1 MLTITNRSKQLLI
14 VAKNSGPSVYLGPG
28 DAAVMP
34 RTEIDGNAKIEKL
47 VRAGSLSVSEAVPE
61 AAPEAAPPAVPPA
74 VPEAAAEPSEEDGP
88 RSKKARPQK
97 R

>member
-1 MLTITNRSKQLLI
+1 MLTITNRTRQLLI

-28 DAAVMP
+28 EAAVMP
-34 RTEIDGNAKIEKL
+34 GTEINGNAKIEKL
-47 VRAGSLSVSEAVPE
+47 VRAGSLSVAEAVPE
-61 AAPEAAPPAVPPA
+61 AAPEAPPAM
-74 VPEAAAEPSEEDGP
+74 PEAAAESSEEDAP